1 MIPDPKEP
9 PMPADREIRSAD
21 VKAIVDAIGKDQATF
36 EKEKAEVAERKPVRG
51 RKSNT
56 SDHQEAIIKLSELNP
71 LAIETMIADLKHAQ
85 EAATI
90 LGESIKMWAEKAG
103 IQSSVL
109 RKFIAARAGEN
120 FPDKKRD
127 ALQLSL
133 LFEEIGE

>member
-1 MIPDPKEP
+1 MTSAFSPTPEEKS
-9 PMPADREIRSAD
+9 MPADRGIPTQAPEIASAIAANEAIA
-21 VKAIVDAIGKDQATF
+21 KAD
-36 EKEKAEVAERKPVRG
+36 RVRG
-51 RKSNT
+51 RKAKT

-85 EAATI
+85 EASTI
-90 LGESIKMWAEKAG
+90 FGESIKMWAEKAG

-109 RKFIAARAGEN
+109 RKYIAARAGEN

>member
-1 MIPDPKEP
+1 
-9 PMPADREIRSAD
+9 MPADRELHSPD
-21 VKAIVDAIGKDQATF
+21 VAALVDAIGKDRETF
-36 EKEKAEVAERKPVRG
+36 EKERKQTVRG
-51 RKSNT
+51 RKAKT
-56 SDHQEAIIKLSELNP
+56 SDHQEAIVRISELNP

-85 EAATI
+85 DAATVF
-90 LGESIKMWAEKAG
+90 GESIKMWAEKAG

-127 ALQLSL
+127 AQQLSL

>member
-1 MIPDPKEP
+1 MTMTFSPDPKEP
-9 PMPADREIRSAD
+9 PMPADRGIPTEVSEIASAIAAD
-21 VKAIVDAIGKDQATF
+21 EAIAKAGK
-36 EKEKAEVAERKPVRG
+36 VRG
-51 RKSNT
+51 RKAKT
-56 SDHQEAIIKLSELNP
+56 SDHQEAIVRISELNP

-85 EAATI
+85 EAATV

>member
-1 MIPDPKEP
+1 MTSAFSPTPEEKS
-9 PMPADREIRSAD
+9 MPADRGIPTQASEIASVIAAD
-21 VKAIVDAIGKDQATF
+21 EAIAKAGK
-36 EKEKAEVAERKPVRG
+36 VRG
-51 RKSNT
+51 RKTKTS

-85 EAATI
+85 DAATV